1 VIFAVGDNEMKRGK
15 LILITGG
22 ARSGKSVFAEKL
34 AAASG
39 KKVIYLATARIEDE
53 EMFQRVERHRRRRPP
68 EWITIEEPLEVA
80 GIIDENNDPGRLI
93 LVDCLAL
100 LVTNLLFQD
109 WDLPADEYSEF
120 SSHDEERVLS
130 AIRQLSRV
138 AGEVMTD
145 VIMVTNEVGWGLVP
159 SYPVGR
165 VYRDLLGLA
174 NQQVASVA
182 DAVYLVVSGLAIEIK
197 SLGEKNGRCG
207 LF

>member
-1 VIFAVGDNEMKRGK
+1 MKRGR

-39 KKVIYLATARIEDE
+39 KKVIYLATATIGDK
-53 EMFQRVERHRRRRPP
+53 EMLLRVKRHRRRRPP
-68 EWITIEEPLEVA
+68 EWVTIEEPLEVA
-80 GIIDENNDPGRLI
+80 RIISENNDPGGLI

-100 LVTNLLFQD
+100 LVNNLLFKGRN
-109 WDLPADEYSEF
+109 LPLGENFEF
-120 SSHDEERVLS
+120 SSHDEEQVLS
-130 AIRQLSRV
+130 AIRHLSRV

-145 VIMVTNEVGWGLVP
+145 IILVTNEVGWGLVP

-174 NQQVASVA
+174 NQQMAFVA
-182 DAVYLVVSGLAIEIK
+182 DAVYLVVSGLAVEIK
-197 SLGEKNGRCG
+197 SPGGKVVQC
-207 LF
+207 